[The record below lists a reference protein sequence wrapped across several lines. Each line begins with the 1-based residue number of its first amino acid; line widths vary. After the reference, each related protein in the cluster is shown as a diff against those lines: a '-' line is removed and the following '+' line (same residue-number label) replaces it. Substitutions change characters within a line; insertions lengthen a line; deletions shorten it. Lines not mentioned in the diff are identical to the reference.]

1 MRDALAGRI
10 VAGKRLP
17 LVAGLFYEAK
27 AEKLRGQIEWAFRH
41 RLGPRSEPRAAGEP
55 ARGHAVLVLPHG
67 GFFLSGPVA
76 ALGAAWLSALGRY
89 GLVVV
94 VGPNHTG
101 VGAPVAVYPGGSWV
115 TPLGEVSVDEEA
127 SRRLVGLSGGAASL
141 DALGHVYEH
150 SVEVVLPWL
159 QAVTPG
165 FRLVAVSMYR
175 QDAETVEALAEALLG
190 LLRGA
195 GEPVAVVFSANLSSY
210 LPHEEAVEKDR
221 ALLDAVLGGGDV
233 FRVVEEREVPTCSPG
248 VLALASRLAGE
259 LGQGL
264 RLLGYAT
271 SGDVTGEKSLV
282 TGYASLAAG
291 PFPVS
296 PGSGGEEGGEGGA

>member
-1 MRDALAGRI
+1 MREVLAGR
-10 VAGKRLP
+10 VVDGKRLP
-17 LVAGLFYEAK
+17 LVAGLFYEAR

-41 RLGPRSEPRAAGEP
+41 PRGPRGEPRAAEAP
-55 ARGHAVLVLPHG
+55 AKGHALAVLPHG
-67 GFFLSGPVA
+67 GYFLAGPVA
-76 ALGAAWLSALGRY
+76 ALGASWLASLGRF

-94 VGPNHTG
+94 IGPNHTG
-101 VGAPVAVYPGGSWV
+101 VGAAVSVYPGGSWV
-115 TPLGEVSVDEEA
+115 TPLGEAPVDAEA
-127 SRRLVGLSGGAASL
+127 SRRLADLAGGVASL
-141 DALGHVYEH
+141 DPLGHLYEH

-175 QDAETVEALAEALLG
+175 QDAEAVDVLASALLG

-195 GEPVAVVFSANLSSY
+195 SEPVAIVFSANLSSY

-221 ALLDAVLGGGDV
+221 ALLDAVIGGGDV
-233 FRVVEEREVPTCSPG
+233 LRVVEEREVPTCSPG
-248 VLALASRLAGE
+248 VLALASRLARE

-271 SGDVTGEKSLV
+271 SGDVSGEKSLV

-291 PFPVS
+291 PFPVAG
-296 PGSGGEEGGEGGA
+296 GSGGEEGGEGGG